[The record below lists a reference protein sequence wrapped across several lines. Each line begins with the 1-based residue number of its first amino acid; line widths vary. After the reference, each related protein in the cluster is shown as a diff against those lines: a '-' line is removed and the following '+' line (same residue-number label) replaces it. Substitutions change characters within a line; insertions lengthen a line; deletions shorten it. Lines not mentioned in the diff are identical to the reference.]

1 MDDVTLRNGEFPRRL
16 AGGRRLA
23 LLCFRLLPQRCDER
37 LILVNQSIF
46 KLTENLKSYLAAR
59 FLLRVL
65 HAIRVHV
72 VGALL
77 SGTALAN
84 AAGVSANTPGHK
96 MQVKGSV
103 KGSPGASGYAPGHR
117 MQAKGSVKGTTGASG
132 YTPGHTATTGS
143 RSVK

>member
-46 KLTENLKSYLAAR
+46 KLTENLKSYLVAR

-77 SGTALAN
+77 SGTTRQKTPMI
-84 AAGVSANTPGHK
+84 AGLFSLLLLSFLGLFPL
-96 MQVKGSV
+96 
-103 KGSPGASGYAPGHR
+103 
-117 MQAKGSVKGTTGASG
+117 
-132 YTPGHTATTGS
+132 
-143 RSVK
+143 